1 MNVAKD
7 SVVSFFYT
15 LKNDG
20 GEVLDTNEQGEAL
33 SYIHGTG
40 AIVPGLENAM
50 EGKTSGDAFAAVVI
64 PSEGYG
70 DYDDSLIF
78 SVPMENFKDP
88 GKVEVGMSVEVQ
100 SQEGTRILQI
110 KKIEDTTVFLDGNH
124 PLAGETLHFDISIS
138 DIREATEEELNH
150 GHVHN

>member
-20 GEVLDTNEQGEAL
+20 GEVLDTNEQGEVL

-50 EGKTSGDAFAAVVI
+50 EGKTSGDAFTAVVI